1 MIKKDIGFVLKRFN
15 FRETSII
22 ATLYLHKFGKVR
34 GIFKGFYRQKK
45 EFSTPLDTFS
55 LNEFIFYPKDSEIW
69 LVSQA
74 ELISEFSYLRNNL
87 EKAAVAGFFL
97 NLLDKTMQLWDQNR
111 YIFNLLFH
119 CVRLVD
125 ENPTKTFYI
134 FVIKFLT
141 LAGVKP
147 ELNRCIV
154 CHRLIKEDLSFS
166 VRRGGLLCFSCRKNY
181 QDYKSVSK
189 EASKTFNYIQNSSFS
204 AAKRIQLSL
213 RCQREIYE
221 IIEKFI
227 IYHFDLKDLLPNKS
241 YLTTFNSLCNKTG
254 SNKNVA

>member
-22 ATLYLHKFGKVR
+22 ATLYLHKFGKVQ

-45 EFSTPLDTFS
+45 EFSTPLDIFS

-97 NLLDKTMQLWDQNR
+97 NLLDKTMQLWDKNR
-111 YIFNLLFH
+111 YIFNLTFH
-119 CVRLVD
+119 CIRLIEKD
-125 ENPTKTFYI
+125 HIKAFYL
-134 FVIKFLT
+134 FLIKFLT

-147 ELNRCIV
+147 EFNHCII
-154 CHRLIKEDLSFS
+154 CQQLIRGPRFFS
-166 VRRGGLLCFSCRKNY
+166 TKKGGLICARCCKSY
-181 QDYKSVSK
+181 QDYKSISK
-189 EASKTFNYIQNSSFS
+189 EASKTFSYIQNNSI
-204 AAKRIQLSL
+204 AAASRLQLSL
-213 RCQREIYE
+213 RSQNEILQIIQR
-221 IIEKFI
+221 FLA
-227 IYHFDLKDLLPNKS
+227 YHFDLGNLFQNNLLFPA
-241 YLTTFNSLCNKTG
+241 SLAIKPELL
-254 SNKNVA
+254 SQS